1 MSALLAWKVGVL
13 QTMPYL
19 AVLVPLGIAAVLAAG
34 TRVWGWAAA
43 WIALLGPLTAL
54 AVGVASFGHPSDGS
68 FAWITT
74 AQGQLRLGWWV
85 TGLSSIMLLVVGVVA
100 ACVMLFSIGYM
111 KGDRGYVRY
120 FAILS
125 LFTAAMAGL
134 VIARDLVGLFAGWE
148 LVGACSFLLIGFWY
162 QKPSAADAARKAFM
176 VTRIGD
182 VAMLVGMAVLW
193 RAAGTLDLA
202 RVLAAVGTFAPGVA
216 TVAAVCLLLGAV
228 GKSAQ
233 FPLHVWLP
241 DAMEGPTPVSALIHA
256 ATMVAAGVFLVAR
269 TWPLFEASP
278 EARVLALVLGTIT
291 ALGAATIALVQS
303 DIKKVLAYSTISQL
317 GFMFAALGVG
327 AWPIAIFHLVTHAA
341 FKALLF
347 LSSGSVI
354 HGSGTQDLREMG
366 GLRTTMPITAACWIV
381 GGLALAG
388 IPPTAG
394 FFSKDLVVGSVMHA
408 APVAGVALL
417 LASMLTAAY
426 VARSTRLAFF
436 DVPRA
441 ERPGHESPW
450 TMTAP
455 LVVLAVLAL
464 VLGFAGAQIAG
475 ALGVAA
481 EPLELALAS
490 LAVLLALAGAAA
502 GWLFAAG
509 GGARER
515 SLTAGWQRV
524 WDAAASGYGYDALLQ
539 AVVVRPTAVLARVTD
554 AMADRAVIDGA
565 AEGVAS
571 LARRA
576 GDAMTAVQTGDG
588 QWYAALVAAGV
599 IVVLAAVVWLAR

>member
-1 MSALLAWKVGVL
+1 MSALLSWKMGVL
-13 QTMPYL
+13 QSAPYL
-19 AVLVPLGIAAVLAAG
+19 AVLVPLAIAAVLAVG
-34 TRVWGWAAA
+34 VRVLGRASA
-43 WIALLGPLTAL
+43 WIALLGPLTA
-54 AVGVASFGHPSDGS
+54 VGVGLATLDAPSTGS
-68 FAWITT
+68 FSWIATS
-74 AQGQLRLGWWV
+74 QGGIRLGWQV
-85 TGLSSIMLLVVGVVA
+85 TGLSAVMLLVVGVVA
-100 ACVMLFSIGYM
+100 ACVMLFSVGYM
-111 KGDRGYVRY
+111 HGERGYVRY
-120 FAILS
+120 FAVLS

-134 VIARDLVGLFAGWE
+134 VIAGDLVGLFIGWE

-162 QKPSAADAARKAFM
+162 DRPAAADAARKAFM

-193 RAAGTLDLA
+193 RATGTLDLV
-202 RVLAAVGTFAPGVA
+202 RVLALAGRLPSGVA
-216 TVAAVCLLLGAV
+216 TLAAVCLLLGAV

-256 ATMVAAGVFLVAR
+256 ATMVAAGVFLIAR

-278 EARVLALVLGTIT
+278 EARMVALVLGTIT
-291 ALGAATIALVQS
+291 ALGAATVALVQT

-366 GLRTTMPITAACWIV
+366 GLQAKMPVTAVCWAV

-394 FFSKDLVVGSVMHA
+394 FFSKDQVVASVLRA
-408 APVAGVALL
+408 SPVAGVLL
-417 LASMLTAAY
+417 LVASTLTAAY

-436 DVPRA
+436 DTPRA
-441 ERPGHESPW
+441 GRDGHESPW
-450 TMTAP
+450 TMTVP
-455 LVVLAVLAL
+455 LVLLAL
-464 VLGFAGAQIAG
+464 LALTLGFAGPRIVSAIG
-475 ALGVAA
+475 ATP
-481 EPLELALAS
+481 EPLELLLATV
-490 LAVLLALAGAAA
+490 AVLLALAGAAA
-502 GWLFAAG
+502 GWLFAEG
-509 GGARER
+509 GGARKR
-515 SLTAGWQRV
+515 SLGAGWQRA
-524 WDAAASGYGYDALLQ
+524 WNAAACGYGYDTLLQQ
-539 AVVVRPTAVLARVTD
+539 AVVRPVAVLARVTD
-554 AMADRAVIDGA
+554 AMVDRAGVDGA
-565 AEGVAS
+565 AEALAS
-571 LARRA
+571 LAQRA
-576 GDAMTAVQTGDG
+576 GDAMTAVQNGDG

-599 IVVLAAVVWLAR
+599 IVVLAAAVWLAR